1 MPCIASGWNRQKNRN
16 SPAWSKEIET
26 GVSAVIT
33 WFHRPSGVG
42 AVPEVVVWLPS
53 LRCHWIVSP
62 TLMVTVAGENPK
74 FSAPMLTVRPP
85 AGALVV
91 VLAAVVEVVVLV
103 VVAALVVVVAGLVV
117 LVVALAVVVVARV
130 VVVVALAV
138 VVVALA
144 VVVVAWVVV
153 AVGVM
158 VVAAAVAVVAVP
170 TSLTHPASIQANR
183 IKTTGTFMKILYAST
198 IAPGSRLG

>member
-26 GVSAVIT
+26 GVSAVIS
-33 WFHRPSGVG
+33 WFHRPSAVG

-53 LRCHWIVSP
+53 LRIHWTVSP
-62 TLMVTVAGENPK
+62 ILMVTVAGENPK
-74 FSAPMLTVRPP
+74 FSAPMLTVPPP
-85 AGALVV
+85 ADAVVV

-103 VVAALVVVVAGLVV
+103 VVVAGL
-117 LVVALAVVVVARV
+117 V

-138 VVVALA
+138 VVVASVVVALA
-144 VVVVAWVVV
+144 VVVVARAAVVVAWVVV
-153 AVGVM
+153 AVGVA

-183 IKTTGTFMKILYAST
+183 SKTTRSFMKMLYAST